1 MAGQYKADRTKRPT
15 DARRR
20 AQQITE
26 QRAQFCRDLIVS
38 RPSLMFAD
46 RIAHIRKEFSCGKT
60 AAELAHARDGH
71 RPDLVLRPV
80 VHFDPSGDHEVA
92 LPHGRV
98 ELLAQAMKEYYA
110 AGIEDILARAAED
123 EEAARRKGDLRAAN
137 RIRIDTA
144 RLNGMG
150 VPDRV
155 QLSGGVTVAT
165 VDASELDG
173 LTEEQLAV
181 LATIGARKTP

>member
-60 AAELAHARDGH
+60 AAELAHARA
-71 RPDLVLRPV
+71 R
-80 VHFDPSGDHEVA
+80 
-92 LPHGRV
+92 
-98 ELLAQAMKEYYA
+98 ELLAEAMKEYYA